1 MGSASGGQAVGLVP
15 TRETIEAA
23 FALVDGEPKTTGEL
37 AFAVCEVLGVDTGGC
52 GSYDLR
58 KMFPYGTYTTLLH
71 HMVRDGEVVVHTRA
85 EWREMSRG
93 VFFQGGPPAARA
105 YATADAARQI
115 RAALR
120 AAGSSDPR
128 ARRELAL
135 HMARQRVLR
144 EHAADVE
151 AYASAWM
158 KQDKAKQQGGGGGG

>member
-1 MGSASGGQAVGLVP
+1 MASAEGGRAVDPVP
-15 TRETIEAA
+15 TRETIEQA
-23 FALVDGEPKTTGEL
+23 FALVDGEPKTVGEL
-37 AFAVCEVLGVDTGGC
+37 SFAMCAVLGVDTEGC

-58 KMFPYGTYTTLLH
+58 KMFPYQVFTTLLS
-71 HMVRDGEVVVHTRA
+71 HMVRDGEVVVHTRS
-85 EWREMSRG
+85 EWRKLTRG
-93 VFFQGGPPAARA
+93 VFFRGGNQQARA

-115 RAALR
+115 RTALR

-128 ARRELAL
+128 ARWELAL

-158 KQDKAKQQGGGGGG
+158 KQETAKRGGGGGG